1 VSKTYNEYNNKLK
14 IRSTINQLYYYN
26 KNIGCE
32 FMKGLVESQVGYRE
46 LAEKYEAIN
55 RRLEERLQ
63 QEIAK
68 NKEKDLLLI
77 QQSRL
82 AAMGEMITTIG
93 QQWRRPLKNL
103 SHLIQDVKEADEFG
117 EIDGQFVDR
126 FTRESMLQINLM
138 SRAINDFRKFYKP
151 DHEKSTFSVGD
162 AIEDALFIFSQSLK
176 DHGIEV
182 EFEYRGQQP
191 AFGYPNEF
199 SQAVLHILTNARDE
213 FVESGSNNRVLVIK
227 ITETEQ
233 FIISEFTNNAGGIE
247 PSLMHAIFAP
257 YFTTK
262 PHGTGLGL
270 YMTKKIM
277 ENMNGQ
283 VSVENTGDGARF
295 TLSVPKVKAAIKTE
309 F

>member
-1 VSKTYNEYNNKLK
+1 
-14 IRSTINQLYYYN
+14 
-26 KNIGCE
+26 
-32 FMKGLVESQVGYRE
+32 MKGLVESQIGYRE

-63 QEIAK
+63 HEIAK

-77 QQSRL
+77 QQARL

-93 QQWRRPLKNL
+93 QQWRRPLKSL

-117 EIDGQFVDR
+117 EIDGQFIDR
-126 FTRESMLQINLM
+126 FTRESMMQINLM

-151 DHEKSTFSVGD
+151 DQEKCTFSVGD
-162 AIEDALFIFSQSLK
+162 AIEDALFIFSQTLK

-182 EFEYRGQQP
+182 GFEYRGQQP

-199 SQAVLHILTNARDE
+199 SQAVLHILTNARDA
-213 FVESGSNNRVLVIK
+213 FVESGSSSRILTIK
-227 ITETEQ
+227 IVETEQ
-233 FIISEFTNNAGGIE
+233 FITAEFTNNAGGIE
-247 PSLMHAIFAP
+247 PSLMKTIFAP

-277 ENMNGQ
+277 ENMNGI
-283 VSVENTGDGARF
+283 VTVENTGDGARF
-295 TLSVPKVKAAIKTE
+295 TLFVPKVSAAVKTD

>member
-1 VSKTYNEYNNKLK
+1 MAKT
-14 IRSTINQLYYYN
+14 IIDYYQSEHN
-26 KNIGCE
+26 GSE
-32 FMKGLVESQVGYRE
+32 LMKSAAVTEMTDRE

-55 RRLEERLQ
+55 RRLEEQLQ
-63 QEIAK
+63 REIAK
-68 NKEKDLLLI
+68 NREKDQILI
-77 QQSRL
+77 QQARL
-82 AAMGEMITTIG
+82 VAMGEMITTIG
-93 QQWRRPLKNL
+93 QQWRRPIKSL

-117 EIDGQFVDR
+117 EIDGPFIDR
-126 FTRESMLQINLM
+126 FTRESMIQINLM

-151 DHEKSTFSVGD
+151 DYDKSTFSVGD
-162 AIEDALFIFSQSLK
+162 AIEDALFIFTPSLN

-199 SQAVLHILTNARDE
+199 SQVVLHILTNARDA
-213 FVESGSNNRVLVIK
+213 FIESGRSNRILTIK
-227 ITETEQ
+227 IGETEQ
-233 FIISEFTNNAGGIE
+233 FITAEFTNNAGGIE
-247 PSLMHAIFAP
+247 PSLLKTIFAP

-283 VSVENTGDGARF
+283 VTVESTGNGARF
-295 TLSVPKVKAAIKTE
+295 TLYVPKVAATVKSD